1 MHDGER
7 RDYTLSEYRGQKV
20 VLAFYPGDFTPGC
33 TRQMCSYR
41 DHFDEFEGV
50 EAALLGISPQDV
62 DSHEKWIEK
71 RNLPFPLLADT
82 DKKVIEAYGV
92 GAPVLG
98 VRRSVFV
105 VDGEGIVRYKHV
117 AIIGA
122 TFGKAERARQG
133 PGGHLGTVDLDAA
146 RDFVR
151 GNHARGDGHTD
162 GRAATRSSRRCVIAV
177 DDEGALVVST
187 RETALKV
194 KNLRRDPRVS
204 FCVLNDGFYGEW
216 VQVDGHAEIVSP
228 AGGDGAASSTT
239 TAASRA
245 STRTGTTTGPR
256 WNATAASSSG
266 SPSSAPDPTAAGSGE
281 LPCVTG

>member
-1 MHDGER
+1 MAGPEVGDAAPDFTLPGVHDGER
-7 RDYTLSEYRGQKV
+7 RDYTLSEFRGQKV

-50 EAALLGISPQDV
+50 EATLLGISPQDV

-98 VRRSVFV
+98 VRRSVFI

-122 TFGKAERARQG
+122 TFRKAN
-133 PGGHLGTVDLDAA
+133 DLA
-146 RDFVR
+146 
-151 GNHARGDGHTD
+151 
-162 GRAATRSSRRCVIAV
+162 
-177 DDEGALVVST
+177 
-187 RETALKV
+187 KV
-194 KNLRRDPRVS
+194 LAN
-204 FCVLNDGFYGEW
+204 
-216 VQVDGHAEIVSP
+216 I
-228 AGGDGAASSTT
+228 
-239 TAASRA
+239 
-245 STRTGTTTGPR
+245 
-256 WNATAASSSG
+256 
-266 SPSSAPDPTAAGSGE
+266 
-281 LPCVTG
+281 